1 MGSYRRASGMGI
13 ELQKQWMAALDSR
26 TRDSHRELDGE
37 KADID
42 GRFSNGL
49 SYPGDPTGPA
59 SEVWNCR
66 CTMVAALPG
75 HDVLRDRNTSKLET
89 SYEEWKAGRD
99 PKKPKPSGRTL
110 KEFMDTPAAERA
122 AKKAGVS
129 KAQLRKRIVAKLGA
143 DGKTGRDFLSMTR
156 AEQQEVLKE
165 AVELTRKQDKPRRN
179 VRVVNDALYN
189 SQKNYVER
197 HGGVVK
203 RDAEAEEHLDKL
215 GAGASSLD
223 DAVLL
228 RPDASTSEV
237 LEEVFHFKQNLRG
250 DYSDAPVDEMVARR
264 ETDAQKFLL
273 SVAERSNIPILETEL
288 TKRNLARYESDLRE
302 ILEQRRSGHE
312 SE

>member
-1 MGSYRRASGMGI
+1 VV
-13 ELQKQWMAALDSR
+13 D
-26 TRDSHRELDGE
+26 
-37 KADID
+37 D
-42 GRFSNGL
+42 GRFSN
-49 SYPGDPTGPA
+49 SMRYPGDPAGPA

-66 CTMVAALPG
+66 CTLVASMPG
-75 HDVLRDRNTSKLET
+75 ADAFEDRNASKLET
-89 SYEEWKAGRD
+89 SYEDWKAGRD
-99 PKKPKPSGRTL
+99 PKKAKPSGRSL
-110 KEFMDTPAAERA
+110 REFMGTPAVGKA
-122 AKKAGVS
+122 ASRAGVS
-129 KAQLRKRIVAKLGA
+129 KARVRKAITDELKRQ
-143 DGKTGRDFLSMTR
+143 GKTGRDFPAMSR
-156 AEQQEVLKE
+156 AGQQEVLKE

-264 ETDAQKFLL
+264 EIDAQKFLL
-273 SVAERSNIPILETEL
+273 SVAERYNIPISETEL

>member
-1 MGSYRRASGMGI
+1 MGI
-13 ELQKQWMAALDSR
+13 DVRARWMATLDSR
-26 TRDSHRELDGE
+26 TRDSHRQLDGE
-37 KADID
+37 VVGDD
-42 GRFSNGL
+42 GKFSNGL
-49 SYPGDPTGPA
+49 RYPGDPEGPA
-59 SEVWNCR
+59 AEVWNCR
-66 CTMVAALPG
+66 CTLVASIPG
-75 HDVLRDRNTSKLET
+75 HDVFEGRDMHGLET
-89 SYEEWKAGRD
+89 SYEDWKAGRD

-110 KEFMDTPAAERA
+110 KEFMETPATERA
-122 AKKAGVS
+122 AQRAGVS
-129 KAQLRKRIVAKLGA
+129 KAQLRKRIVAKLRA
-143 DGKTGRDFLSMTR
+143 DGKTGRDFPSMTR

-264 ETDAQKFLL
+264 EIDAQKFLL
-273 SVAERSNIPILETEL
+273 SVAERYNIPISETEL

>member
-1 MGSYRRASGMGI
+1 MRFRGRGN
-13 ELQKQWMAALDSR
+13 LCLLVVD
-26 TRDSHRELDGE
+26 
-37 KADID
+37 D
-42 GRFSNGL
+42 GRFSN
-49 SYPGDPTGPA
+49 SMRYPGDPAGPA

-66 CTMVAALPG
+66 CTLVASMPG
-75 HDVLRDRNTSKLET
+75 ADAFEDRNASKLET
-89 SYEEWKAGRD
+89 SYEDWKAGRD
-99 PKKPKPSGRTL
+99 PKKAKPSGRSL
-110 KEFMDTPAAERA
+110 REFMGTPAVGKA
-122 AKKAGVS
+122 ASRAGVS
-129 KAQLRKRIVAKLGA
+129 KARVRKAITDELERQ
-143 DGKTGRDFLSMTR
+143 GKTGRDFPAMSR

-264 ETDAQKFLL
+264 EIDAQKFLL
-273 SVAERSNIPILETEL
+273 SVAKRYNIPISETEL

>member
-1 MGSYRRASGMGI
+1 
-13 ELQKQWMAALDSR
+13 MATLDSR
-26 TRDSHRELDGE
+26 TRDSHRQLDGE
-37 KADID
+37 VVGDD
-42 GRFSNGL
+42 GKFSNGL
-49 SYPGDPTGPA
+49 RYPGDPEGPA
-59 SEVWNCR
+59 AEVWNCR
-66 CTMVAALPG
+66 CTLVASIPG
-75 HDVLRDRNTSKLET
+75 HDVFEGRDMHGLET
-89 SYEEWKAGRD
+89 SYEDWKAGRD

-110 KEFMDTPAAERA
+110 KEFMETPATERA
-122 AKKAGVS
+122 AQRAGVS

-143 DGKTGRDFLSMTR
+143 DGKTGRDFPSMTR

-264 ETDAQKFLL
+264 EIDAQKFLL
-273 SVAERSNIPILETEL
+273 SVAERYNIPISETEL

>member
-1 MGSYRRASGMGI
+1 MRFRGRGT
-13 ELQKQWMAALDSR
+13 LCLLVVD
-26 TRDSHRELDGE
+26 
-37 KADID
+37 D
-42 GRFSNGL
+42 GRFSN
-49 SYPGDPTGPA
+49 SMRYPGDPAGPA

-66 CTMVAALPG
+66 CTLVASMPG
-75 HDVLRDRNTSKLET
+75 ADAFEDRNASKLET
-89 SYEEWKAGRD
+89 SYEDWKAGRD
-99 PKKPKPSGRTL
+99 PKKAKPSGRSL
-110 KEFMDTPAAERA
+110 REFMGTPAAERA

-129 KAQLRKRIVAKLGA
+129 KAQLRRRIVARLGS
-143 DGKTGRDFLSMTR
+143 DGRAGRDFPSMTR

-264 ETDAQKFLL
+264 EIDAQKFLL
-273 SVAERSNIPILETEL
+273 SVAERYNIPISETEL

>member
-1 MGSYRRASGMGI
+1 VV
-13 ELQKQWMAALDSR
+13 D
-26 TRDSHRELDGE
+26 
-37 KADID
+37 D
-42 GRFSNGL
+42 GRFSN
-49 SYPGDPTGPA
+49 SMRYPGDPAGPA

-66 CTMVAALPG
+66 CTLVASMPG
-75 HDVLRDRNTSKLET
+75 ADAFEDRNASKLET
-89 SYEEWKAGRD
+89 SYEDWKAGRD
-99 PKKPKPSGRTL
+99 PKKAKPSGRSL
-110 KEFMDTPAAERA
+110 REFMGTPAVGKA
-122 AKKAGVS
+122 ASRAGVS
-129 KAQLRKRIVAKLGA
+129 KARVRKAITDELERQ
-143 DGKTGRDFLSMTR
+143 GKTGRDFPAMSR

-264 ETDAQKFLL
+264 EIDAQKFLL
-273 SVAERSNIPILETEL
+273 SVAKRYNIPISETEL

>member
-1 MGSYRRASGMGI
+1 MRFRGRGDLCLLVGN
-13 ELQKQWMAALDSR
+13 
-26 TRDSHRELDGE
+26 
-37 KADID
+37 D

-49 SYPGDPTGPA
+49 RYPGDPTGPA

-66 CTMVAALPG
+66 CTLVASMPG
-75 HDVLRDRNTSKLET
+75 YDAFEDRNESKLET

-99 PKKPKPSGRTL
+99 PKRAKPSGRSL
-110 KEFMDTPAAERA
+110 REFMETPAADRA

-129 KAQLRKRIVAKLGA
+129 KAQLRRRIVARLGA
-143 DGKTGRDFLSMTR
+143 DGKTGRDFPSMTR
-156 AEQQEVLKE
+156 VEQQEALRE
-165 AVELTRKQDKPRRN
+165 AVELTRKQDKPRRR
-179 VRVVNDALYN
+179 VKVVNDALYN

-264 ETDAQKFLL
+264 EIDAQKCLL
-273 SVAERSNIPILETEL
+273 SVAERYNIPRSETEL

>member
-1 MGSYRRASGMGI
+1 MRFRGRGDLCLLVGN
-13 ELQKQWMAALDSR
+13 
-26 TRDSHRELDGE
+26 
-37 KADID
+37 D

-49 SYPGDPTGPA
+49 RYPGDPTGPA

-66 CTMVAALPG
+66 CTLVASMPG
-75 HDVLRDRNTSKLET
+75 YDAFEDRNESKLET

-99 PKKPKPSGRTL
+99 PKRAKPSGRSL
-110 KEFMDTPAAERA
+110 REFMETPAADRA

-129 KAQLRKRIVAKLGA
+129 KAQLRRRIVARLGA
-143 DGKTGRDFLSMTR
+143 DGKTGRDFPSMTR
-156 AEQQEVLKE
+156 VEQQEALRE
-165 AVELTRKQDKPRRN
+165 AVELTRKQDKPRRR
-179 VRVVNDALYN
+179 VKVVNDALYN

-264 ETDAQKFLL
+264 EIDAQKFLL
-273 SVAERSNIPILETEL
+273 SVAERYNIPRSETEL
-288 TKRNLARYESDLRE
+288 TKRNLARYESDLRG